1 MNEVM
6 RREMDEAI
14 LAGERALES
23 LKLAQGKLD
32 SARNWGIFDIFGGDL
47 FGTFMKHSR
56 MQDASN
62 YMESAKRNLKIFQKE
77 LRDVDQKIHLDVNVG
92 GFLSFAD
99 FFFDGL
105 VADMLVH
112 SKINE
117 IREQVHDAICHVE
130 SLLTELKY
138 QREEL

>member
-47 FGTFMKHSR
+47 FGTFMKQS
-56 MQDASN
+56 
-62 YMESAKRNLKIFQKE
+62 
-77 LRDVDQKIHLDVNVG
+77 
-92 GFLSFAD
+92 
-99 FFFDGL
+99 
-105 VADMLVH
+105 
-112 SKINE
+112 
-117 IREQVHDAICHVE
+117 
-130 SLLTELKY
+130 
-138 QREEL
+138 